1 MTHPMRPARL
11 GATAVSVDRRD
22 DGTLLV
28 RSAMELVP
36 HPGKITLCLER
47 WARERPGHLFLAQ
60 RTADGGWR
68 ELTYAD
74 TLARVRR
81 IAQALIDRGLS
92 PERGI
97 AILSGN
103 DIEHALLGLAA
114 QYAGIPYAPVSTA
127 YSLVS
132 SDYAKLRHVLGL
144 VTPGLV
150 FASDG
155 LRFERALRAAVPA
168 GVEIVTTTGIP
179 DGLAVTPFAALEAAE
194 PTAAVDAAHDA
205 VGPDTVAKLLFTS
218 GSTGMPKGVI
228 NTQRMLCCNQE
239 MLRQIYAFLADETPV
254 LVDWLP
260 WNHTFGGNQNF
271 NIALYNGGSYY
282 IDDGKPVGDAIRP
295 TVENLR
301 AVGPTVYF
309 NVPKGY
315 EALVPHL
322 RADAELRRTFFSRLK
337 ALFYAGAGL
346 APHIWESLE
355 EMAIETCGEKVVF
368 VTSLGSTETAPS
380 AMICN
385 RAVDRPGVVGVPAPG
400 VTVKLVPSAGKLEFR
415 LRGPNVTPGYWRQD
429 DLTAKAFDDEGYYCM
444 GDALRFVDP
453 DDPDMGFIFDGRIS
467 EDFKLATGTWVSVST
482 LRAEVQRHF
491 APLVSDV
498 VITGHDRDDVAMLIL
513 PDIAACRD
521 YCPDFARGL
530 PDAEV
535 VRHPEVRARFQERL
549 DSFAAKGTGSSNR
562 IARAIVMDDRP
573 SLDAGEITDKGSLNQ
588 KIMLARRAPLIEAL
602 YAAEPGPDVL
612 VAAVPA
618 RRERATA

>member
-11 GATAVSVDRRD
+11 GATAVSVDRRA

-36 HPGKITLCLER
+36 QPDKITLCLER
-47 WARERPGHLFLAQ
+47 WARERPDHLFLAQ
-60 RTADGGWR
+60 RTADDGWR

-92 PERGI
+92 PDRGI

-150 FASDG
+150 FAADG
-155 LRFERALRAAVPA
+155 VRFERALRAAVPA
-168 GVEIVTTTGIP
+168 GVEIVTTAGIP
-179 DGLAVTPFAALEAAE
+179 DGLDVTPFAALEAAE
-194 PTAAVDAAHDA
+194 PTAEVDAAHDA

-295 TVENLR
+295 TVANLR
-301 AVGPTVYF
+301 DIAPTVYF

-322 RADAELRRTFFSRLK
+322 RADADLRRTFFSRLK

-400 VTVKLVPSAGKLEFR
+400 VTVKLVPVADKLEFR

-429 DLTAKAFDDEGYYCM
+429 DLTAKAFDEEGYYRM

-453 DDPDMGFIFDGRIS
+453 ADPDMGFLFDGRIS

-513 PDIAACRD
+513 PDMAACRD

-530 PDAEV
+530 ADAEV
-535 VRHPEVRARFQERL
+535 VRHPAVRARFQEFL

-562 IARAIVMDDRP
+562 IARAIIMDDRP

-588 KIMLARRAPLIEAL
+588 KIMLARRTALIEAL
-602 YAAEPGPDVL
+602 YADRPGSDVL
-612 VAAVPA
+612 VAVVPA

>member
-11 GATAVSVDRRD
+11 GATAVSVDRRA

-36 HPGKITLCLER
+36 HPDKITLCLER
-47 WARERPGHLFLAQ
+47 WARERPDHLFLAQ

-74 TLARVRR
+74 TLAQVRR

-92 PERGI
+92 PDRGI

-150 FASDG
+150 FAADG
-155 LRFERALRAAVPA
+155 VRFERALRAAVPA

-295 TVENLR
+295 TVVNLR
-301 AVGPTVYF
+301 DIAPTVYF

-322 RADAELRRTFFSRLK
+322 RADADLRRTFFSRLK

-400 VTVKLVPSAGKLEFR
+400 VTVKLVPVADKLEFR

-429 DLTAKAFDDEGYYCM
+429 DLTAKAFDEEGYYRM

-453 DDPDMGFIFDGRIS
+453 ADPDMGFLFDGRIS

-513 PDIAACRD
+513 PDMAACRD

-530 PDAEV
+530 ADAEV
-535 VRHPEVRARFQERL
+535 VRHPAVRARFQEFL

-588 KIMLARRAPLIEAL
+588 KIMLARRTALIEAL
-602 YAAEPGPDVL
+602 YADRPGPDVL